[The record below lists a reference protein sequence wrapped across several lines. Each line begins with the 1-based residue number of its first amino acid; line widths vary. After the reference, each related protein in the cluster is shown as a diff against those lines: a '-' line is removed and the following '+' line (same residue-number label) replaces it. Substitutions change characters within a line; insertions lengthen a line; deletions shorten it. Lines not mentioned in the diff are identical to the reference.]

1 MISLLITVWQILL
14 GMSMVLMWIFNIN
27 FFVIFPYCHFAHPPK
42 KNFAHFCYFCLILR
56 LFLRLPHNTYYV
68 VDNPSFV
75 NDFLPEEIVSLRIR
89 RSPTRSWWKSAD
101 SGGGKE

>member
-42 KNFAHFCYFCLILR
+42 KILR
-56 LFLRLPHNTYYV
+56 TFVIFALFYAFFCVYH
-68 VDNPSFV
+68 
-75 NDFLPEEIVSLRIR
+75 IIHIM
-89 RSPTRSWWKSAD
+89 W
-101 SGGGKE
+101 